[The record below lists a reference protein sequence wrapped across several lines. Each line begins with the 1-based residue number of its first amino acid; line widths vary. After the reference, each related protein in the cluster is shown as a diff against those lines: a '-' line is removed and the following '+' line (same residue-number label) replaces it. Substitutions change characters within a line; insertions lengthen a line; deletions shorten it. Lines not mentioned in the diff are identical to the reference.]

1 MYIKVFTVILIFQRV
16 EIYTVISDPQSAEII
31 LQTEVNVD
39 PVGGFSPESY
49 NIYSHFLRTHCG
61 KICLAFRSSLF
72 LAELYDPLMNRLCFL
87 HGTLNGKIQ
96 INPRIFVRNNIKACI
111 LMPDFSENTGYL
123 KARDWYNNYGRM
135 RIARLIRDLQEEGI
149 QEAWIRPDGI
159 CNVNTEKG
167 YRRRAILTDFPSG
180 HMYEIA
186 KWTKAE
192 QIAGARVSGKYI
204 RLSVPERAS

>member
-1 MYIKVFTVILIFQRV
+1 MDKKKGQKKDRQRGGRMLKKYRFELELGALCVVFVAWKTHPFLMELIGAVLVAAVPSGLLLLAIFACTSRICV
-16 EIYTVISDPQSAEII
+16 PSNRAVKKGS
-31 LQTEVNVD
+31 
-39 PVGGFSPESY
+39 
-49 NIYSHFLRTHCG
+49 G
-61 KICLAFRSSLF
+61 KTKNK
-72 LAELYDPLMNRLCFL
+72 E
-87 HGTLNGKIQ
+87 
-96 INPRIFVRNNIKACI
+96 
-111 LMPDFSENTGYL
+111 PDFSENTGYL

>member
-1 MYIKVFTVILIFQRV
+1 
-16 EIYTVISDPQSAEII
+16 
-31 LQTEVNVD
+31 
-39 PVGGFSPESY
+39 
-49 NIYSHFLRTHCG
+49 
-61 KICLAFRSSLF
+61 
-72 LAELYDPLMNRLCFL
+72 
-87 HGTLNGKIQ
+87 
-96 INPRIFVRNNIKACI
+96 
-111 LMPDFSENTGYL
+111 
-123 KARDWYNNYGRM
+123 M